1 MILACIW
8 AQCAGAAVVTPD
20 MAARYAGRFMGMSTL
35 PVQEKSRAQMA
46 AGRDGEQD
54 AAYYVYNN
62 PDGGW
67 VIIAA
72 DDRINP
78 VLGYSDNGSFSL
90 DDMPDNLKWWMAGL
104 ADAVEEVRTSGA
116 EASDAARAAWR
127 SLRSDPVTPESEQK
141 VLETAKW
148 YQEWPYNEK
157 CPIVAGENKRALTG
171 CVATAMA
178 IIMRYNRWPERG
190 KGLIGGYVTGTYQ
203 TYIPSFY
210 LDDHVYDW
218 DNMPLTDG
226 ETAGWADDQI
236 REVSQLIYD
245 CGVSVTMDYSERY
258 GSSAYEGDVP
268 EAMIGNFSYSDDI
281 QYLYRSAYSLNEWFT
296 VMRNEID
303 AERLILYCGS
313 SDTGGHAFVCD
324 GYDAQD
330 SRLHINWGWGGV
342 ADGYYTLDLKID
354 DYNYFPIEQ
363 TAIIGIVPDTCHV
376 EMPDGQFVFN
386 YGNNNKFGLIPIDSP
401 DMKEG
406 STVQFRVGSFLNT
419 SSESIKM
426 KFKVCLMDASGNL
439 RQEGWDCS
447 FNLPA
452 YNGYSYCNT
461 SESTVLAVTP
471 DLTDCFRLF
480 VEDNSGNWI
489 PMPADNDLF
498 PDNDGIVCGVTPDPM
513 IVYDDKEKELRLT
526 LGYVP
531 VKSVKWSINGKDTDT
546 PKVDLEPGRN
556 SVKAY
561 VEYMDGTEGTI
572 RATFTVK

>member
-1 MILACIW
+1 MACIW

-35 PVQEKSRAQMA
+35 PVQEKSGAQMA

-78 VLGYSDNGSFSL
+78 VLGYSDKGSFSL
-90 DDMPDNLKWWMAGL
+90 ENMPDNLKWWMEGL
-104 ADAVEEVRTSGA
+104 AGTVEELRASGA

-127 SLRSDPVTPESEQK
+127 SLRSDPVTTGSEQK

-157 CPIVAGENKRALTG
+157 CPIVAGENKRSLTG

-178 IIMRYNRWPERG
+178 IVMRYNRWPERG
-190 KGLIGGYVTGTYQ
+190 KGLVGGYVTSTYQ

-210 LDDHVYDW
+210 LDEHVYDW

-226 ETAGWADDQI
+226 EKAGWTDDQI
-236 REVSQLIYD
+236 REVSQLMYD
-245 CGVSVTMDYSERY
+245 CGVSVTMDYTEEY
-258 GSSAYEGDVP
+258 GSSAFQGDVP
-268 EAMIGNFSYSDDI
+268 KIMIENFSYSDDLQFI
-281 QYLYRSAYSLNEWFT
+281 YRSAYSLNEWFA

-303 AERLILYCGS
+303 SERIILYSGTG
-313 SDTGGHAFVCD
+313 DIGGHAFVCD
-324 GYDAQD
+324 GYDTQD
-330 SRLHINWGWGGV
+330 SRLHINWGWSGD
-342 ADGYYTLDLKID
+342 ADGFYTLDLKID
-354 DYNYFPIEQ
+354 DYNYFPIDQ
-363 TAIIGIVPDTCHV
+363 AAIIGLVPDTCHV
-376 EMPDGQFVFN
+376 EVPDGQLVFN
-386 YGNNNKFGLIPIDSP
+386 VGINQLFGLSPVDYP

-406 STVQFRVGSFLNT
+406 LPVQFLIGYFQNT
-419 SSESIKM
+419 SMQKITK
-426 KFKVCLMDASGNL
+426 KFKVCLMDKSGNM
-439 RQEGWDCS
+439 RQEGWNCTFS
-447 FNLPA
+447 LPA
-452 YNGYSYCNT
+452 SDNYLYNKKT
-461 SESTVLAVTP
+461 ESSLLEVTP

-489 PMPADNDLF
+489 PVPADNDLF
-498 PDNDGIVCGVTPDPM
+498 PDNDGIVCGVTPDPV

-526 LGYVP
+526 MGFVP
-531 VKSVKWSINGKDTDT
+531 VKSVRWSINGKETDT

-572 RATFTVK
+572 RATFTSK